1 MAGLRLVAAPYIY
14 VCTRMR
20 VRKTTLLPREEYMRM
35 LNMNLP
41 EITRLIGETDYK
53 QEIDEL
59 GTTFKGIDLIEVALS
74 WNLAKEY
81 QKIQEITP
89 GTLKQFTR
97 AYLRRWDIQNVL
109 TILKG
114 RLQGAKTGKIKEIL
128 IPAGSLDKVAL
139 DRLLA
144 EESSDK
150 IVEMLKGYRMYPQVF
165 AREYPLSKESGSY
178 SQLENELYK
187 QFYSEIIAEAESGI
201 KGGKLFL
208 DFIRLE
214 IDIKNVKTLFRL
226 RADTFE
232 EDARAMYIQGGTLS
246 AADFVTL
253 NTMKDQNEFIDTLK
267 GKVRQKSI
275 IALLDELRSEK
286 AIHDVESRL
295 TRVQLDQMERMSKRN
310 PISIHPILVYLEK
323 KKYEVFNLRALA
335 RGKESKLPSE
345 KIAEYLVV

>member
-1 MAGLRLVAAPYIY
+1 MAVMRLVAAPYIY

-41 EITRLIGETDYK
+41 EITRFIGETDYK

-59 GTTFKGIDLIEVALS
+59 GTTFNGIDLIEVALS

-128 IPAGSLDKVAL
+128 IPAGSLDRVAL

-232 EDARAMYIQGGTLS
+232 EDARSMYIQGGTLS

>member
-1 MAGLRLVAAPYIY
+1 MAGMRLVAAPYIY

-41 EITRLIGETDYK
+41 EITRFIGETDYK

-128 IPAGSLDKVAL
+128 IPAGSLDRVAL

-165 AREYPLSKESGSY
+165 AREYSLSKESGSY

-267 GKVRQKSI
+267 GKIRQKSI

-286 AIHDVESRL
+286 AIRDVESRL

-310 PISIHPILVYLEK
+310 PISIHPILVYLER